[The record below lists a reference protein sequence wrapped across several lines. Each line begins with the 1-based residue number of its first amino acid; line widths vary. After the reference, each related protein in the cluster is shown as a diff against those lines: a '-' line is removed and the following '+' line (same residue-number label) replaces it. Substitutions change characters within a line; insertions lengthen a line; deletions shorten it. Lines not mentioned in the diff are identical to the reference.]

1 MKNIRKVLL
10 LVKETYL
17 EQVQALGDKAQLA
30 DIAARRSGVRDVEE
44 SHNQHIAT
52 LASVTKTLRDLGIE
66 VIVLKRLDNFQ
77 ELLVGVDLIITIG
90 GDGTFLRISHEV
102 QGYEA
107 EAVPVLGVNSAPLTS
122 FGHFC
127 VTDKDGFS
135 AVFQSILDGRFQPVK
150 LLRLRLSI
158 DGKPVAEP
166 VLNEVLIAHKHPAG
180 TTRYELT
187 HATASATSS
196 KTASHK
202 GSGLLVA
209 APSGTTGF
217 LRSEGGSILP
227 IAARAFAFQKR
238 APFLRL
244 FEKAGLLS
252 GVAAEGDTL
261 TVVSQM
267 QGGKLFI
274 DGDHIEYDF
283 PRGATLKVTAAREDL
298 VAYVHPDCHAPYQ
311 MESRLA
317 SWPLIGR
324 LLAPLVVRFASI
336 SHLKTSLQKSNV

>member
-1 MKNIRKVLL
+1 MQNIRKVLL

-17 EQVQALGDKAQLA
+17 EQVQAQGDKAQLA

-44 SHNQHIAT
+44 SHWQHTAT
-52 LASVTKTLRDLGIE
+52 LASVTRTLQDLGIE
-66 VIVLKRLDNFQ
+66 VVVLRRLDNFQ
-77 ELLVGVDLIITIG
+77 ESLAGVDLIITIG

-102 QGYEA
+102 LGS
-107 EAVPVLGVNSAPLTS
+107 VPVLGVNSAPLTS

-127 VTDKDGFS
+127 VTDKDGFT
-135 AVFQSILDGRFQPVK
+135 AVFRSICDGTFKPVK

-158 DGKPVAEP
+158 DGKPVSEP

-180 TTRYELT
+180 TTRYEL
-187 HATASATSS
+187 SLSG

-217 LRSEGGSILP
+217 LRSEGGDILP
-227 IAARAFAFQKR
+227 ITARAFAFQKR

-244 FEKAGLLS
+244 FEKAALLS
-252 GVAAEGDTL
+252 GVAPEGATL

-283 PRGATLKVTAAREDL
+283 PRGATLTVEAAREDL

-317 SWPLIGR
+317 RLPLLGR
-324 LLAPLVVRFASI
+324 LLAPLVVKFASSSSKLSVS
-336 SHLKTSLQKSNV
+336 SHIQTSLNKRNV

>member
-102 QGYEA
+102 EDS
-107 EAVPVLGVNSAPLTS
+107 VPVLGVNSAPLTS

-135 AVFQSILDGRFQPVK
+135 AVFQSILDGHFQPVK

-158 DGKPVAEP
+158 DGKPVPEP

-187 HATASATSS
+187 HAGSPSSAS

-227 IAARAFAFQKR
+227 ITARAFAFQKR

-267 QGGKLFI
+267 QGGKLFM